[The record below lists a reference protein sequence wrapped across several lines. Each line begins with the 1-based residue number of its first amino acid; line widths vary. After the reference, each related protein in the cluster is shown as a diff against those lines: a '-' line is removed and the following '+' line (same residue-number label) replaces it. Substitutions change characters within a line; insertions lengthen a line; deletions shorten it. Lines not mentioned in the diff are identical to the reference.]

1 MLVVNNFI
9 GLPERLP
16 EPTDDGQAKHLV
28 GAQLPA
34 VTLMG
39 TSGSQLQMNEITDGC
54 TIIYVY
60 PMTGRP
66 GVDLPTGWDEI
77 PGARGC
83 TPESCGFRDHFG
95 ALQALGVANV
105 YGLSNQDTD
114 YQIEAAKRLNLPFEL
129 LSDSN
134 HELGKALGL
143 PTFETDGRIFY
154 KRLTMVIFQGR
165 IGKVFYPVFP
175 PDKHAQEVLDWLAAG
190 SM

>member
-1 MLVVNNFI
+1 MSDYI
-9 GLPERLP
+9 GLPEGLP
-16 EPTDDGQAKHLV
+16 VPTDDGQADHLL
-28 GAQLPA
+28 GMSLPSLN
-34 VTLMG
+34 LMG
-39 TSGSQLQMNEITDGC
+39 TAGSQVHMNAFHNER

-95 ALQALGVANV
+95 ALQSLGVAHV
-105 YGLSNQDTD
+105 YGLSSQDTD

-134 HELGKALGL
+134 QELV
-143 PTFETDGRIFY
+143 
-154 KRLTMVIFQGR
+154 KRWAYQHLRQMEESFTSDLQ
-165 IGKVFYPVFP
+165 
-175 PDKHAQEVLDWLAAG
+175 WLSSEAELKK
-190 SM
+190 SSTPYFLQISTPKKF

>member
-1 MLVVNNFI
+1 VSDYI
-9 GLPERLP
+9 GLPEGLP
-16 EPTDDGQAKHLV
+16 VPTDDGQADHLL
-28 GAQLPA
+28 GMSLPS
-34 VTLMG
+34 VNLMG
-39 TSGSQLQMNEITDGC
+39 TAGSQVHMNAFHNER

-95 ALQALGVANV
+95 TLKSLGVANV

-134 HELGKALGL
+134 QELGKALGL
-143 PTFETDGRIFY
+143 PTFEADGRIFY
-154 KRLTMVIFQGR
+154 KRLTMVIFRGR
-165 IGKVFYPVFP
+165 IEKVFYPVFP
-175 PDKHAQEVLDWLAAG
+175 PDKHAQEVLDWLAVG
-190 SM
+190 SK